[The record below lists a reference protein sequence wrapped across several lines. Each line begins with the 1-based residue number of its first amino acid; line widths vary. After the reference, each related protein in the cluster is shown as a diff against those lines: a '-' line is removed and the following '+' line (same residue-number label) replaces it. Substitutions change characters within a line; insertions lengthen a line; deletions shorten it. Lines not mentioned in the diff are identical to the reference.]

1 MPTTK
6 KILIVEDERDLAE
19 LIAMQLERAGYAPHQ
34 AHDGRTG
41 LQKATEIHPD
51 LILLDVMLPE
61 LTGIEVAQRLRVD
74 PATAAIP
81 IIMLT
86 AKAAETDEVA
96 GLSAGADDYI
106 TKPFSLSVLLARLE
120 TVLRRAGAEN
130 ARIEP
135 LIVGPI
141 EVQPTTHRVL
151 VDQKEVL
158 LTPTEFRLLTCL
170 LMDAGTVLS
179 RQVLMQ
185 KAIGPGVRVTPRTID
200 VHITALR
207 RKLGHAGQ
215 LLETVRG
222 IGYRIED
229 PAPATPPTD
238 TNE

>member
-41 LQKATEIHPD
+41 LQLATELRPD

-120 TVLRRAGAEN
+120 TVLRRTGSDN
-130 ARIEP
+130 DRIKP

-151 VDQKEVL
+151 VDQKEIL

-170 LMDAGTVLS
+170 LMGTGAVLS

-229 PAPATPPTD
+229 PAPTTPPTD